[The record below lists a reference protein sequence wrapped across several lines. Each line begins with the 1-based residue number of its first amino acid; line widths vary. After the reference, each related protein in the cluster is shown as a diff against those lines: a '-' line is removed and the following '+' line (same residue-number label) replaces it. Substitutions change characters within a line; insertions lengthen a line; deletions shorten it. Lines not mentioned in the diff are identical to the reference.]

1 MHRVAEPEQHW
12 LSKVKN
18 NVDNGLKIYGTM
30 RGLYEAG
37 SAIAAGA
44 RAVAP
49 LLSVAAL

>member
-18 NVDNGLKIYGTM
+18 TVEGGLKIYGAA
-30 RGLYEAG
+30 RSIYEAG

-49 LLSVAAL
+49 LLSVL